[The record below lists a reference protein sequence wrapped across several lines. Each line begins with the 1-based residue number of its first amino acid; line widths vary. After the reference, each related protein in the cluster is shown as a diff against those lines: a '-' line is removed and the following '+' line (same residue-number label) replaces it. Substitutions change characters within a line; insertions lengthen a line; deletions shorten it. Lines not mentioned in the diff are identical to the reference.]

1 MAKNRITFTDDFV
14 LRDEKVGIGTTNPTS
29 TLDVRGDLNV
39 GSGTSSLIYNSSA
52 NRLGIGTTN
61 PTENLTVV
69 GTVLFKGTT
78 QNPNLYIANN
88 GYVGFG
94 TTNPTADVE
103 FKQSVRFS
111 AIGATSTENINLS
124 PYTEEAGALS
134 FENADYETQHFS
146 VTNSPSNILFAVNNE
161 DADPYLQ
168 VTDAGIT
175 SIRDGEFLSFKGV
188 AVGATESEVVTMFPY
203 TEEGGALSFEN
214 VVGSYQH
221 LSLTNEIGGDVFAV
235 NDDDANPVLQVS
247 NSGVIHSGITT
258 IGLTTLTTSPLGF
271 TTTTPVMSFE
281 LQDDTTLRFR
291 VRGTDG
297 TVRTGIVTLA

>member
-1 MAKNRITFTDDFV
+1 MAKNRIGFSSDFV
-14 LRDEKVGIGTTNPTS
+14 LLNNRIGIGTTNPNA
-29 TLDVRGDLNV
+29 TLDVNGDIEFKELTGV
-39 GSGTSSLIYNSSA
+39 AAGAAASERISLI
-52 NRLGIGTTN
+52 
-61 PTENLTVV
+61 
-69 GTVLFKGTT
+69 
-78 QNPNLYIANN
+78 
-88 GYVGFG
+88 
-94 TTNPTADVE
+94 
-103 FKQSVRFS
+103 
-111 AIGATSTENINLS
+111 

-134 FENADYETQHFS
+134 FENADYENQHFS
-146 VTNSPSNILFAVNNE
+146 VTNEVSNILFAVNNI
-161 DADPYLQ
+161 DADAYLQ
-168 VTDAGIT
+168 VTNAGIT

-188 AVGATESEVVTMFPY
+188 AVGATASETVTMFPY

-258 IGLTTLTTSPLGF
+258 IGLTTLTTSPLGI

-291 VRGTDG
+291 VRGSDG
-297 TVRTGIVTLA
+297 TVRSGIVTLA

>member
-124 PYTEEAGALS
+124 PYT
-134 FENADYETQHFS
+134 
-146 VTNSPSNILFAVNNE
+146 
-161 DADPYLQ
+161 
-168 VTDAGIT
+168 
-175 SIRDGEFLSFKGV
+175 
-188 AVGATESEVVTMFPY
+188 
-203 TEEGGALSFEN
+203 
-214 VVGSYQH
+214 
-221 LSLTNEIGGDVFAV
+221 
-235 NDDDANPVLQVS
+235 
-247 NSGVIHSGITT
+247 
-258 IGLTTLTTSPLGF
+258 
-271 TTTTPVMSFE
+271 
-281 LQDDTTLRFR
+281 
-291 VRGTDG
+291 
-297 TVRTGIVTLA
+297 

>member
-1 MAKNRITFTDDFV
+1 MAKNRIGFSSDFV
-14 LRDEKVGIGTTNPTS
+14 LLNNRIGIGTTNPNA
-29 TLDVRGDLNV
+29 TLDVNGD
-39 GSGTSSLIYNSSA
+39 I
-52 NRLGIGTTN
+52 
-61 PTENLTVV
+61 
-69 GTVLFKGTT
+69 
-78 QNPNLYIANN
+78 
-88 GYVGFG
+88 
-94 TTNPTADVE
+94 E
-103 FKQSVRFS
+103 FKELAGV
-111 AIGATSTENINLS
+111 AAGAAASERIRLI

-146 VTNSPSNILFAVNNE
+146 VTNEVSNILFAVNNI
-161 DADPYLQ
+161 DADAYLQ
-168 VTDAGIT
+168 VTNAGIT

-188 AVGATESEVVTMFPY
+188 AVGATASEAVTMFPY

-214 VVGSYQH
+214 VSGEYQH

-258 IGLTTLTTSPLGF
+258 IGLTTLTTSPLGI

-291 VRGTDG
+291 VRGSDG
-297 TVRTGIVTLA
+297 TVRSGIVTLA

>member
-1 MAKNRITFTDDFV
+1 MAKNRIGFSSDFV
-14 LRDEKVGIGTTNPTS
+14 LLNNRIGIGTTNPNA
-29 TLDVRGDLNV
+29 TLDVNGDIEFKELTGV
-39 GSGTSSLIYNSSA
+39 AAGAAASERISLI
-52 NRLGIGTTN
+52 
-61 PTENLTVV
+61 
-69 GTVLFKGTT
+69 
-78 QNPNLYIANN
+78 
-88 GYVGFG
+88 
-94 TTNPTADVE
+94 
-103 FKQSVRFS
+103 
-111 AIGATSTENINLS
+111 

-146 VTNSPSNILFAVNNE
+146 VTNEVSNILFAVNNI
-161 DADPYLQ
+161 DADAYLQ
-168 VTDAGIT
+168 VTNAGIT

-188 AVGATESEVVTMFPY
+188 AVGATASEAVTMFPY

-258 IGLTTLTTSPLGF
+258 IGLTTLTTSPLGI

-291 VRGTDG
+291 VRGSDG
-297 TVRTGIVTLA
+297 TVRSGIVTLA